1 MECIFERPGNK
12 LSIKKGKKFSLKPDP
27 GLMKILIMTVIVVLF
42 AGNRAL
48 PQAVLGLSAG
58 GGIGKVS
65 HSFTQSGE
73 KQSLSFPGTGMYI
86 SGELSWN
93 KLYFDLSLAMLFNT
107 GNVKLGETTQD
118 LSDYTSA
125 YALDFNALGI
135 GYKFSLNEKI
145 EAGSALGFHVSS
157 IYLNPEDQD
166 DVTKLRL
173 GGYYGIIGLDIIP
186 RLRYS
191 LSNALKITLS
201 VPVGLDFGPMSED
214 VVAGN
219 IRVGKSPA
227 IVQPAS
233 LEPEFSGVSYGIYLS
248 AGYFFQLSR

>member
-1 MECIFERPGNK
+1 
-12 LSIKKGKKFSLKPDP
+12 
-27 GLMKILIMTVIVVLF
+27 
-42 AGNRAL
+42 
-48 PQAVLGLSAG
+48 
-58 GGIGKVS
+58 
-65 HSFTQSGE
+65 
-73 KQSLSFPGTGMYI
+73 MYI